1 MGPPTWAFIG
11 RWGLREVVLWL
22 LSDRPKNGA
31 EVTRAVE
38 VFTWDFWKSF
48 LSSVSSLLGLGLE
61 LIIGYRVARIKNIA
75 VNLTQSLYA
84 RRRLGMLR
92 PQVVPRSAILPL
104 LLLITTAML
113 LLSASSTTNA
123 EIIYKPGDWLLYRF
137 TFNYSG
143 WECTYL
149 YQVAVKKIIGTKVL
163 YTSWFEKKEKGDN
176 PIICGVD
183 IPIPVRIEVP
193 WTSDISKEE
202 PGPWRFFINP
212 AYTGEYKID
221 KTTYRYYKGILTY
234 LEERREITGMGL
246 TLTRMELIDTS
257 IPELKALIAPSGMSM
272 IGLILIVVLATIIT
286 VIAMF
291 IVVRRRRKTT
301 ETPLNQSQAT

>member
-1 MGPPTWAFIG
+1 MGPPTWAFIS

-137 TFNYSG
+137 TFDYVG
-143 WECTYL
+143 VECIYL
-149 YQVAVKKIIGTKVL
+149 YQVTVKSIKGTMVL
-163 YTSWFEKKEKGDN
+163 YTFSFEKKEKGDE
-176 PIICGVD
+176 PICGYELPV
-183 IPIPVRIEVP
+183 PVRIAVP
-193 WTSDISKEE
+193 LTSDISQER
-202 PGPWRFFINP
+202 PGSWKFFINP

-221 KTTYRYYKGILTY
+221 TTTYRYYKGILTY
-234 LEERREITGMGL
+234 REERRDTTGTGL
-246 TLTRMELIDTS
+246 TLTRIELIDTS
-257 IPELKALIAPSGMSM
+257 IPELKALIAPSGMSITM
-272 IGLILIVVLATIIT
+272 IGLILVVLATIIT